1 MTYTANKRDAG
12 LVRRAA
18 QAIGDEAQA
27 LFESHT
33 VDGEWPDDGASY
45 GVEEAYQDL
54 RTIQARLDDLAER
67 MRT

>member
-1 MTYTANKRDAG
+1 MTYTANKQDAG
-12 LVRRAA
+12 LVRREAKV
-18 QAIGDEAQA
+18 IGDEAQV

-33 VDGEWPDDGASY
+33 VGGEWPDDGASY

>member
-1 MTYTANKRDAG
+1 VSYTANKQDTG

-18 QAIGDEAQA
+18 KAIGEEAQA
-27 LFESHT
+27 LFEAHT
-33 VDGEWPDDGASY
+33 VGGEWPDDGASY
-45 GVEEAYQDL
+45 SVEEVYQDL